1 MSKVSAGILLFRV
14 REEKLELLL
23 VHPGGPLWR
32 NKDDGAWTIP
42 KGEIDPGEDAIAAA
56 QREFTEETGTTV
68 EGPFL
73 ELVPVRLKS
82 GKTVRAWACEGDL
95 DPAEIRS
102 NTFKMEWPPR
112 SGKERE
118 FPEIDRAAFFEPDE
132 ARLKLNP
139 GQAPLVDDLLRKRRK

>member
-1 MSKVSAGILLFRV
+1 MSKISAGILLFRV
-14 REEKLELLL
+14 RREKLELLL

-42 KGEIDPGEDAIAAA
+42 KGEIDPGEDALDAA
-56 QREFTEETGTTV
+56 QREFAEETGSTV
-68 EGPFL
+68 AGPFI

-95 DPAEIRS
+95 DPAQIRS
-102 NTFKMEWPPR
+102 NTFRMEWPPR

-118 FPEIDRAAFFEPDE
+118 FPEIDRAEFFDVDE
-132 ARLKLNP
+132 ARKKLNP
-139 GQAPLVDDLLRKRRK
+139 GQAPLVDDLLRKR